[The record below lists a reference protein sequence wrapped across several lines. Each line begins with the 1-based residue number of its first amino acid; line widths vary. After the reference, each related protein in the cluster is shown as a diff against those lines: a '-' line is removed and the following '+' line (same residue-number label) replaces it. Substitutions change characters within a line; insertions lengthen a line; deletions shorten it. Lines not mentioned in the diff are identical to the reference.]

1 VTHSTSTIDR
11 TAIAGA
17 YDVIAPHIR
26 ATPVVEVR
34 GADLGI
40 DVDGLVLKL
49 EFMQYAGSFK
59 ARGAFA
65 NLLLRDVPDAG
76 VVAASGG
83 NHGAAV
89 AYASQRMGVTAKIF
103 VPAFSSPAKIQ
114 RIKQYGA
121 DLVASGDDIAE
132 AFAASIEWAA
142 TTGAMPIHPF
152 DQRETMLGTGTVGLE
167 LADQVDGLDT
177 VLVAVGGGGLLGGV
191 ASWFAGAVKVVGV
204 EPEAAPTLTSALAA
218 GHPVEAAAGGVAA
231 DSLGPRFVGE
241 LVYPVAERWASHPVL
256 VPDEAIIAAQR
267 ALWETL
273 RIAVE
278 PGGATAIAALLSG
291 RYVPG
296 RGERI
301 AVVLS
306 GANTDHLPTGRLT
319 V

>member
-1 VTHSTSTIDR
+1 MTNSLSIIDR
-11 TAIAGA
+11 DAIAGA

-26 ATPVVEVR
+26 ATPVIEVR

-49 EFMQYAGSFK
+49 EFMQYSGSFK

-65 NLLLRDVPDAG
+65 NLLMRDVPHAG

-89 AYASQRMGVTAKIF
+89 AYAAQRLGITAKIF
-103 VPAFSSPAKIQ
+103 VPAFSSPAKTQ
-114 RIKQYGA
+114 RIRQYGA

-132 AFAASIEWAA
+132 AFAASIDWAA

-152 DQRETMLGTGTVGLE
+152 DQRETLLGTGTVGLE
-167 LADQVDGLDT
+167 LAEQADGVDT
-177 VLVAVGGGGLLGGV
+177 VLVAVGGGGLLAGI
-191 ASWFAGAVKVVGV
+191 ASWFAGAATVVGV

-218 GHPVEAAAGGVAA
+218 GHPVAAAAGGIAA
-231 DSLGPRFVGE
+231 DSLGPRHIGE
-241 LVYPVAERWASHPVL
+241 LVYPIAERWASQPVL
-256 VPDEAIIAAQR
+256 VSDEAIITAQR

-278 PGGATAIAALLSG
+278 PGGATAIAALMSQ
-291 RYVPG
+291 RYVP
-296 RGERI
+296 RNGERI
-301 AVVLS
+301 AVIIS
-306 GANTDHLPTGRLT
+306 GANTDHLPGGGPS
-319 V
+319 